1 MKQAKPHQQ
10 NFTGKI
16 EFKDVEMRYKPELA
30 PALNKLSFVIEAGE
44 RVAVVGRTGAG
55 KSSIYQLLIGLR
67 SANQGVLSIDDRDVC
82 SMELSQLRSQINVVL
97 QNAFVVPS
105 DTLRDNLDPRRLFND
120 RELQDALAKAAF
132 NLGLKTDVDA
142 VNES

>member
-1 MKQAKPHQQ
+1 
-10 NFTGKI
+10 
-16 EFKDVEMRYKPELA
+16 MRYKPELA

-82 SMELSQLRSQINVVL
+82 SMELS
-97 QNAFVVPS
+97 
-105 DTLRDNLDPRRLFND
+105 
-120 RELQDALAKAAF
+120 
-132 NLGLKTDVDA
+132 
-142 VNES
+142 